1 MLTCLYPKDMRGPIG
16 TLFLICLCSA
26 YTRGQSPLWIPPVL
40 SGTTIDLA
48 LQEDTSYFH
57 TGEPI
62 PTYGYNGALL
72 GPTLVLVQGQSVT
85 LNVTNL
91 LPDLT
96 TTHWHGLH
104 VSPENDGGPH
114 SLIYPNTT
122 WSPSFI
128 VMDRASTFW
137 YHPHG
142 HGLTD
147 FQVSMGAAGMII
159 VQDAQEAA
167 LSLPRTYG
175 VDDIPLILQTKPI
188 VDDQIMLHTGL
199 DSVVVANG
207 VRDAWY
213 ELPAQ
218 VVRLR
223 CLNGASERTFQL
235 AFDNGNTFHIIGTD
249 GGLLAAP
256 VEVTTARLMPGERLE
271 ILLDLSAFAGDTIR
285 LMSMNS
291 TLPNGIIGA
300 AQVGDGQALLD
311 GYQENALNGA
321 DFTLTTFTVVAPT
334 AEPISTIPTTLV
346 PTNAYVEAD
355 AENTRTFLFQ
365 PESMGPMEMIEG
377 PFTINGELM
386 DMDVINEVVPLGA
399 TEIWEFTNN
408 TMVGHPIHVHD
419 IQFNILSRSGGP
431 VEPWETGWKDVV
443 YVPPMGSARIVTRFD
458 DHADQHMP
466 YMYHCHLLMHE
477 DEGMMGQFLVVDN
490 IGMNENR
497 TAERLR
503 AWPVPCTKA
512 VCHVEWPGAQG
523 SVNARLFDMLGR
535 EAVRM
540 SWPSAA
546 SPMTFPTHQLPDGT
560 YRLLL
565 SDANGAHAAV
575 TIQVSPAP

>member
-1 MLTCLYPKDMRGPIG
+1 MRASIIAFAA
-16 TLFLICLCSA
+16 TLLATTAC
-26 YTRGQSPLWIPPVL
+26 GQALLPIPPVL
-40 SGTTIDLA
+40 TGPVIDLA
-48 LQEDTSYFH
+48 LQEDTTYFH
-57 TGEPI
+57 AGEPI

-72 GPTLVLVQGQSVT
+72 GPTLLLVQGQPVT

-122 WSPSFI
+122 WSPSFT
-128 VMDRASTFW
+128 VLDRASTFW

-159 VQDAQEAA
+159 VQDAQEAT
-167 LSLPRTYG
+167 LDLPRTYG

-188 VDDQIMLHTGL
+188 VDGQIMLHTGL

-207 VRDAWY
+207 VRDAWK

-223 CLNGASERTFQL
+223 CLNGASERSFQL
-235 AFDNGNTFHIIGTD
+235 AIDNGMPFHIIGTD

-256 VEVTTARLMPGERLE
+256 VSLTTARLMPGERLE
-271 ILLDLSAFAGDTIR
+271 VLVDLSALQGDTLR
-285 LMSMNS
+285 LMSLGS
-291 TLPNGIIGA
+291 LLPNGIIGS
-300 AQVGDGQALLD
+300 AQVGNGQTYLD
-311 GYQENALNGA
+311 GYQENALNGS
-321 DFTLTTFTVVAPT
+321 DFPLVTFTVGPPT
-334 AEPISTIPTTLV
+334 AEPVTALPASLV
-346 PTNAYVEAD
+346 PVNPYQTAD
-355 AENTRTFLFQ
+355 VDNTRSFTFQ

-377 PFTINGELM
+377 PFTINGVLM

-408 TMVGHPIHVHD
+408 TMVGHPIHIHD
-419 IQFNILSRSGGP
+419 IQFNILDRNGAP
-431 VEPWETGWKDVV
+431 PDAWETGWKDVV
-443 YVPPMGSARIVTRFD
+443 YVPPMGTARVITRFD
-458 DHADQHMP
+458 DFADAEMP

-490 IGMNENR
+490 VGMDEPR
-497 TAERLR
+497 TTTPAR
-503 AWPVPCTKA
+503 AWPNPIANGECRV
-512 VCHVEWPGAQG
+512 
-523 SVNARLFDMLGR
+523 
-535 EAVRM
+535 
-540 SWPSAA
+540 SWPSA
-546 SPMTFPTHQLPDGT
+546 TGT
-560 YRLLL
+560 VQATIVDALGRVCQRTRL
-565 SDANGAHAAV
+565 GAHPEGS
-575 TIQVSPAP
+575 TLSLPGLAPGNYLLRLTDARGSTEQLTLSLTH